1 MRQSRHEA
9 LAIGLGWFSIA
20 LGLAELFMTRSVAR
34 ATGLE
39 GREALLR
46 LYGAREIASGIGLLM
61 SRDRKTWLWG
71 RVAGDA
77 ADLAT
82 LAASG
87 TDKSAAAMLAVG
99 GVAAIDVYAAASATF
114 PPRVEPMR
122 DYSTRSGF
130 PRPAAEMRGIARRAG
145 ATGQATRASAVY
157 SPS

>member
-20 LGLAELFMTRSVAR
+20 LGVAELFMTRNVAR

-46 LYGAREIASGIGLLM
+46 FYGAREIASGVGLLM
-61 SRDRKTWLWG
+61 SSDRKTWLWG

-82 LAASG
+82 LASSG
-87 TDKSAAAMLAVG
+87 THKSAAAMLAVG
-99 GVAAIDVYAAASATF
+99 GVAALDVYAAASATF
-114 PPRVEPMR
+114 PARVEPVR
-122 DYSTRSGF
+122 DYSMRSGF
-130 PRPAAEMRGIARRAG
+130 PKPAGEMRGIARRADTRARQ
-145 ATGQATRASAVY
+145 ATGAVY
-157 SPS
+157 APS